1 MNAIV
6 RTNLVLILLLI
17 FAGVAAA
24 GPTTR
29 AVLQPA
35 NDRKPAPNF
44 VLKDSSGHT
53 AKIVDYRG
61 KVVLLDFWATWC
73 AGCKAE
79 IDYFSGLEKK
89 YGSKGLR
96 VVGISI
102 DEGGWKVLKPFLADT
117 KVSYRILLSDDTTAQ
132 NYGIKALP
140 DTFLIDRKGRIAAAY
155 TAGLVDQDDVDT
167 NIKAI
172 LEGR

>member
-1 MNAIV
+1 MNIIV
-6 RTNLVLILLLI
+6 RTNLVPALLLI
-17 FAGVAAA
+17 FAEVAAA

-53 AKIVDYRG
+53 AKLADYRG

-73 AGCKAE
+73 AGCKEE
-79 IDYFSGLEKK
+79 IAYFSGLEKM

-96 VVGISI
+96 VVGVSV

-117 KVSYRILLSDDTTAQ
+117 KVSYRILLGDDPTAQ

-155 TAGLVDQDDVDT
+155 TAGLVDQDDVDA